1 MSTIVH
7 TFEHEALVA
16 GLSWSVLRTDG
27 DEQKSHQDGKKI
39 RRQAALLGAS
49 AYCQQVANQAL
60 YLGLYSAGLLQKN
73 KNRKKI
79 YSLALAFLSA
89 FEANQQKT
97 LNAILLM
104 PLEQDENRK
113 VLVVI
118 EAGQVVHEAAAG
130 PE

>member
-79 YSLALAFLSA
+79 YSLALAFSLHS
-89 FEANQQKT
+89 FRFIHGCPMVTQVHQQ
-97 LNAILLM
+97 
-104 PLEQDENRK
+104 QHQCFW
-113 VLVVI
+113 
-118 EAGQVVHEAAAG
+118 QVFH
-130 PE
+130 